1 MQVLKDAASASIY
14 GSRAANGVI
23 IITTK
28 KGRGKVNVNY
38 SGYAGVQTVQKG
50 NPWNILS
57 PQEMAEL
64 KFTALR
70 NTNPGEAINDDQY
83 GNGQSPCYPTILLLW
98 ARTPSMSHFI
108 TSILFIPIPQS

>member
-28 KGRGKVNVNY
+28 KGKGKVNVNY
-38 SGYAGVQTVQKG
+38 AGYAGVQTVQKG

-57 PQEMAEL
+57 PQEMANL
-64 KFTALR
+64 KFMALR
-70 NTNPGEAINDDQY
+70 NTNPNSAINDDQY
-83 GNGQSPCYPTILLLW
+83 GSGPDLVLPNYIAPVGANTVDESLYNV
-98 ARTPSMSHFI
+98 
-108 TSILFIPIPQS
+108 